1 MENAAEWG
9 KRERLE
15 TEKICLER
23 ENKQL
28 RGEMRDLQ
36 EKVDSRR
43 TRPVSTSDADGRI
56 LQQEL
61 LDRNKVMFQFL
72 ILFNNDFTFRFNLIF
87 SSFYIYIFW
96 FLIIIIIKIIIRVIF
111 RK

>member
-1 MENAAEWG
+1 MERLQVENAAEWG

-28 RGEMRDLQ
+28 RGEMRDIQ
-36 EKVDSRR
+36 EKVDLRR
-43 TRPVSTSDADGRI
+43 ARPVSTSDADGKI

-61 LDRNKVMFQFL
+61 LDRNKV
-72 ILFNNDFTFRFNLIF
+72 R
-87 SSFYIYIFW
+87 
-96 FLIIIIIKIIIRVIF
+96 
-111 RK
+111 